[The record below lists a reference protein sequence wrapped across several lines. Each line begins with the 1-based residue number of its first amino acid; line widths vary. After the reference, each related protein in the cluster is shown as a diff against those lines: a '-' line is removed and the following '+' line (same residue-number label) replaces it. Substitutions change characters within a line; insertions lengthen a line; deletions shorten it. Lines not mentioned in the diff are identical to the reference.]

1 MQEMEQQPRFPLK
14 TVIIVSIVY
23 TISLF
28 TILYILC
35 K

>member
-1 MQEMEQQPRFPLK
+1 MQRMEQEPRFPLK

-28 TILYILC
+28 TLLYFLSR
-35 K
+35 

>member
-1 MQEMEQQPRFPLK
+1 MQQMEQRPRFPLK